1 LRSAGKKSK
10 LSGMSVSFCLI
21 ALNEEKN
28 LERSLSSIKP
38 VADEIILT
46 DTGSTDGT
54 IQIAQKFGAK
64 ISHFQWC
71 DDFSKAR
78 NFCFQQA
85 TGDWIFWIDADEEF
99 LPESADELRRC
110 LSREDVFTFLVL
122 RQDLTE
128 LSRLDFYS
136 EMWLPR
142 LFRRH
147 KDIQLIG
154 RIHEQFKPSLP
165 EFASRQGQVV
175 EGCGIRIRHYGF
187 AGPKRADK
195 FPRDVKL
202 LELELQER
210 PGQLYYQIELY
221 RTLLL
226 MGDNK
231 WRAVFNEAVENMR
244 KHIAEEK
251 SPSPQVALL
260 LETLLQLPEN
270 ELPAGITRA
279 QIRGLA
285 GKWFARSAPLLWLLA
300 KQDYEQSRFEDAE
313 KRLRLLLQMGKEHSY
328 DKTVGFDPHILAAEA
343 ELNLAVC
350 LIRQTKLVEA
360 EVILKSLS
368 ARGEHRMAAEE
379 NLSAIKRIRLG
390 FSGRGQRKSR

>member
-1 LRSAGKKSK
+1 
-10 LSGMSVSFCLI
+10 MSVSFCLI
-21 ALNEEKN
+21 ARNEEKN
-28 LERSLSSIKP
+28 LERVLSSIKP

-46 DTGSTDGT
+46 DTGSTDAT

-71 DDFSKAR
+71 DDLSAAR
-78 NFCFQQA
+78 NFGYKQA
-85 TGDWIFWIDADEEF
+85 TSDWIFWIDADEEF
-99 LPESADELRRC
+99 LPESTEELHRC
-110 LSREDVFTFLVL
+110 LSRKDVFAFLIL
-122 RQDLTE
+122 RQDLTD
-128 LSRLDFYS
+128 LSRLDLYS

-147 KDIQLIG
+147 KDIHLIG
-154 RIHEQFKPSLP
+154 RHHEQFKPSLQ
-165 EFASRQGQVV
+165 ELASQEGQVI
-175 EGCGIRIRHYGF
+175 EGCGIHIRHYGF

-231 WRAVFNEAVENMR
+231 WRAVFNEAVENLR
-244 KHIAEEK
+244 QHLNEDKA
-251 SPSPQVALL
+251 PSPQVALL
-260 LETLLQLPEN
+260 LETLLQLPEK
-270 ELPAGITRA
+270 ELPAEISRP
-279 QIRGLA
+279 QVCGLA
-285 GKWFARSAPLLWLLA
+285 IKWFARSAPLLWLLA
-300 KQDYEQSRFEDAE
+300 KRDYEQSRFEDAE
-313 KRLRLLLQMGKEHSY
+313 NRLRLLLQMGKEHSY

-350 LIRQTKLVEA
+350 LIRQAKLVEA
-360 EVILKSLS
+360 EEILKSLS
-368 ARGEHRMAAEE
+368 GRGEHRMAAEE
-379 NLSAIKRIRLG
+379 NLRAIKRIRLG
-390 FSGRGQRKSR
+390 FSSRNKRKRR